1 MKKLSQFYPRFF
13 LIGVLVLAGCGWWSD
28 EAEEV
33 PANTQPETSTMQ
45 QVEEALPAQVENT
58 TTTEPDSPGPPE
70 AVANAA
76 IEETVREPGM
86 PNRLIDEKS
95 PYLLQHAYNP
105 VDWFP
110 WGEEAF
116 AKAAA
121 EDKPIFLSI
130 GYSTC
135 HWCHVMERE
144 SFEDEEVAALMN
156 DAFISIK
163 VDREERPDIDGIYM
177 TVAQLTGN
185 RGGWPLNIIMTPDQ
199 RPFYVATYIPKEGR
213 FQRAGMVDLI
223 PQLTAAWQTRRA
235 EILNY
240 GDRIVEAL
248 QSPNS
253 GQVNGL
259 NQIGPTELLGAN
271 TLTSAYNQLN
281 QRFDPVHGGFGTS
294 PKFPAPHNLLFL
306 LRYWQRAGD
315 EQALSMV
322 ETTLQAMRQGGVYD
336 QIGYGFH
343 RYSTDE
349 RWKLPHFEKML
360 YDQAMLSMAY
370 TETYQATDD
379 EYYQQIAREIFTY
392 VLRDMTAEA
401 GGFYSA
407 EDADSEGEEGIFYLW
422 GVAELQTLLGADDA
436 NLIITMSK
444 MSQQGNFLEE
454 ATRTPTGRNIIYW
467 DEPPTTVA
475 ESLGLSPDEL
485 NTRLDHIRPILFEA
499 REQRIHPQKD
509 DKILTDWN
517 GLMIAALAK
526 AGRAFHE
533 PTYVEAASKSA
544 DFILTTMRNEDGR
557 LLHRYRDDEAALLA
571 NIDDYAFLIWGL
583 LELYEATFNLTY
595 LEQAIALN
603 IELETHFW
611 DEQAG
616 AFYFTPDDGETLIAR
631 QKVIYDGAIPSGNS
645 IAMLNLLRL
654 GRITADATYEA
665 RAYQVSQAF
674 QAQIEAGPTAYSQL
688 MSALEFG
695 VGPSYEVIIVG
706 EENAPDTEAMLTALR
721 DQYVPNKVVLLR
733 SPGDDAPLIDLADYT
748 KYYHAID
755 EQATAYVCQNYIC
768 EFPTTDPAKMVTLLK
783 NDEQP

>member
-1 MKKLSQFYPRFF
+1 MKTLRQFYPRLL
-13 LIGVLVLAGCGWWSD
+13 LIGVLALVGCGWWSD
-28 EAEEV
+28 EAEDTSSDTEL
-33 PANTQPETSTMQ
+33 ETSTVQ
-45 QVEEALPAQVENT
+45 QAEEAPSVPEEDT
-58 TTTEPDSPGPPE
+58 TTTELDPPSQTE
-70 AVANAA
+70 AVAEAI
-76 IEETVREPGM
+76 IEETIREEGM

-116 AKAAA
+116 AQAAA

-135 HWCHVMERE
+135 HWCHVMEDE

-156 DAFISIK
+156 EAFISVK

-185 RGGWPLNIIMTPDQ
+185 RGGWPLTIIMTPDQ
-199 RPFYVATYIPKEGR
+199 RPFFVATYIPKESR
-213 FQRAGMVDLI
+213 FQRTGMVDLI
-223 PQLTAAWQTRRA
+223 PQLTEVWQTRRA
-235 EILNY
+235 DVLDY

-248 QSPNS
+248 QAPQSAQIS
-253 GQVNGL
+253 GF
-259 NQIGPTELLGAN
+259 NQAGPSELLGTN
-271 TLTSAYNQLN
+271 TLASAYNQLQ
-281 QRFDPVHGGFGTS
+281 QRFDPVHGGFSTA
-294 PKFPAPHNLLFL
+294 PKFPAPHNMLFL
-306 LRYWQRAGD
+306 LRYWQRTGD
-315 EQALSMV
+315 EQALHMV
-322 ETTLQAMRQGGVYD
+322 ETTLRAMRQGGVYD

-370 TETYQATDD
+370 TETYQATEDD
-379 EYYQQIAREIFTY
+379 WYQQIAREIFTY
-392 VLRDMTAEA
+392 VLRDMTAET
-401 GGFYSA
+401 GSFYSA
-407 EDADSEGEEGIFYLW
+407 EDADSEGEEGIFYMW
-422 GVAELQTLLGADDA
+422 GVAELQTLLGDEDA

-454 ATRTPTGRNIIYW
+454 ATRAPIGRNIIYW
-467 DEPPTTVA
+467 DETLPDVA
-475 ESLGLSPDEL
+475 AALGLTPNEL
-485 NTRLDHIRPILFEA
+485 TARFERIRPMLFEA
-499 REQRIHPQKD
+499 REKRIHPHKD

-526 AGRAFHE
+526 AGRAFEE
-533 PTYVEAASKSA
+533 PAYIEAASQSA
-544 DFILTTMRNEDGR
+544 DFVLATLKREDGR
-557 LLHRYRDDEAALLA
+557 LLHRYRDGEAAILA
-571 NIDDYAFLIWGL
+571 NVDDYAFLIWGL

-595 LEQAIALN
+595 LEEAIALN
-603 IELETHFW
+603 AELETYFW
-611 DEQAG
+611 DEDAG

-645 IAMLNLLRL
+645 IAMMNLLRL
-654 GRITADATYEA
+654 GRITADASYEA
-665 RAYQVSQAF
+665 RAYQVSQTF
-674 QAQIEAGPTAYSQL
+674 QAQITAGPTAYTQL

-706 EENAPDTEAMLTALR
+706 EENGADTEAMLTALR

-733 SPGDDAPLIDLADYT
+733 SPHDDDPLVQLADYT
-748 KYYHAID
+748 KYYYAID

-768 EFPTTDPAKMVTLLK
+768 EFPTTDPAKMVTLLY
-783 NDEQP
+783 NDE